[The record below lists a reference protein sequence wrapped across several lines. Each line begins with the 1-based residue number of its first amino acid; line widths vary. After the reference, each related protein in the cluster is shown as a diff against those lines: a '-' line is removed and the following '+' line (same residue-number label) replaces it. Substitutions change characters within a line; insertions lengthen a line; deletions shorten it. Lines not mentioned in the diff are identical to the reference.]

1 MLFRSWETQFSSQSE
16 ADMAFANIL
25 AFWCARDFA
34 KMDSI
39 FRRSSLMREKWD
51 EKRGKT
57 TYGEATL
64 YKAINETA
72 DVYTPT
78 NQREPMKYDLSFL
91 DNKTEDEVLELP
103 PRSWDD
109 TGNAQRFMDNYGD
122 IVKYSYQSSK
132 F

>member
-1 MLFRSWETQFSSQSE
+1 

-34 KMDSI
+34 QMDSI

-72 DVYTPT
+72 DVC
-78 NQREPMKYDLSFL
+78 L
-91 DNKTEDEVLELP
+91 
-103 PRSWDD
+103 
-109 TGNAQRFMDNYGD
+109 
-122 IVKYSYQSSK
+122 
-132 F
+132 